1 MEKQKFIGKT
11 YEEAVNNAMI
21 SLQENEENL
30 IIKKLS
36 EEKGGLFK
44 ASKVEIEVIEKRNV
58 LPEIKNYIVNIL
70 KLSGFTVNIE
80 VKNKETIPTLTIYSD
95 NDSLIIGR
103 NGKNLQALS
112 IITNQYIQ
120 KLIGKSYKFILDVN
134 SYKEKRDEHLENL
147 ARKIAREVAKT
158 KIEVKMDSMNSYE
171 RRLIHAYLQ
180 KENVKTKSEGRRLIE
195 QNGMSLNDEKIK
207 DVKFTLNDNTL
218 GLLKLGK
225 KKFYNIVKK

>member
-21 SLQENEENL
+21 SLQESEENL

-44 ASKVEIEVIEKRNV
+44 ASKVEIEVIEKRNI

-120 KLIGKSYKFILDVN
+120 KLIDKSYKFILDVN

-171 RRLIHAYLQ
+171 RRVIHNALTNNKKVYT
-180 KENVKTKSEGRRLIE
+180 ESVGEEPNRCVVVKPKKIE
-195 QNGMSLNDEKIK
+195 E
-207 DVKFTLNDNTL
+207 
-218 GLLKLGK
+218 
-225 KKFYNIVKK
+225 

>member
-44 ASKVEIEVIEKRNV
+44 ASKVEIEVIEKRNI

-80 VKNKETIPTLTIYSD
+80 VKNKETIPKLTIYSD

-171 RRLIHAYLQ
+171 RRVIHNALTNNKKVYT
-180 KENVKTKSEGRRLIE
+180 ESVGEEPNRCVVVKPKKIE
-195 QNGMSLNDEKIK
+195 E
-207 DVKFTLNDNTL
+207 
-218 GLLKLGK
+218 
-225 KKFYNIVKK
+225 

>member
-44 ASKVEIEVIEKRNV
+44 ASKVEIEVIEKRNI

-134 SYKEKRDEHLENL
+134 YYKEKRDEHLENL

-171 RRLIHAYLQ
+171 RRVIHNALTNNKKVYT
-180 KENVKTKSEGRRLIE
+180 ESVGEEPNRCVVVKPKKIE
-195 QNGMSLNDEKIK
+195 E
-207 DVKFTLNDNTL
+207 
-218 GLLKLGK
+218 
-225 KKFYNIVKK
+225 

>member
-44 ASKVEIEVIEKRNV
+44 ASKVEIEVIEKRNI

-95 NDSLIIGR
+95 NDSLIISR

-171 RRLIHAYLQ
+171 RRVIHNALTNNKKVYT
-180 KENVKTKSEGRRLIE
+180 ESVGEEPNRCVVVKPKKIE
-195 QNGMSLNDEKIK
+195 E
-207 DVKFTLNDNTL
+207 
-218 GLLKLGK
+218 
-225 KKFYNIVKK
+225 